1 MMGKNLSVCRVVL
14 GAVMLCL
21 ATVARADGLEYR
33 YEVGATVGAC
43 TYYGDANYLSPLDNF
58 NVMGGA
64 LFRYNINPRMAVK
77 ANAVISRISGKTASS
92 GNTFPGGDVEFGRML
107 YELGAQ
113 YECHFFA
120 YGDGSGYKRSHR
132 VAPYIL
138 AGLGV
143 TYTPAPAK
151 HVFTPN
157 IPVGIGLKYK
167 VMPRLNVGC
176 ELSYRFTFSDNL
188 DVTRRAGTVLDDPYG
203 IDSGIM
209 KNKDG
214 YSFLSL
220 FVTYDLSPKYRKCNN

>member
-1 MMGKNLSVCRVVL
+1 MGLKALVRSVVM
-14 GAVMLCL
+14 GTMMLCF
-21 ATVARADGLEYR
+21 AAGVRADGLEYR
-33 YEVGATVGAC
+33 YEVGAMIGGA
-43 TYYGDANYLSPLDNF
+43 TYYGDANYSSPFNNF

-77 ANAVISRISGKTASS
+77 ANLAVARISGTTA
-92 GNTFPGGDVEFGRML
+92 GGENVFPAGEVNFGRML

-113 YECHFFA
+113 YECHFLA
-120 YGDGSGYKRSHR
+120 YGDGAGYKRSHR
-132 VAPYIL
+132 LAPYAL
-138 AGLGV
+138 VGVGL
-143 TYTPAPAK
+143 TYAPAPAK

-157 IPVGIGLKYK
+157 IPVGVGLKWK
-167 VMPRLNVGC
+167 VIPRLNVGC

-188 DVTRRAGTVLDDPYG
+188 DVTYKGGATLDDPYG
-203 IDSGIM
+203 IESGIM

>member
-1 MMGKNLSVCRVVL
+1 MKDRFLLRIL
-14 GAVMLCL
+14 FAGAFLLCL
-21 ATVARADGLEYR
+21 VGGVRAEGLEYR
-33 YEVGATVGAC
+33 YELGAMGGMSS
-43 TYYGDANYLSPLDNF
+43 YYGDANYTSPLDNS
-58 NVMGGA
+58 NITGGA

-77 ANAVISRISGKTASS
+77 ANLDVARISGKTT
-92 GNTFPGGDVEFGRML
+92 GGETTFPGGDVEFGRML

-113 YECHFFA
+113 YELHFLA

-132 VAPYIL
+132 LAPYIF
-138 AGLGV
+138 AGVGL
-143 TYTPAPAK
+143 TYAPAPAK

-157 IPVGIGLKYK
+157 IPVGVGLKWK

-188 DVTRRAGTVLDDPYG
+188 DVTHKGGATLDDPYG
-203 IDSGIM
+203 IDSGLM

>member
-1 MMGKNLSVCRVVL
+1 MGMTGLVRRMML
-14 GAVMLCL
+14 GAIMLCF
-21 ATVARADGLEYR
+21 ATVVRADGLEYR
-33 YEVGATVGAC
+33 YEVGALVGGS
-43 TYYGDANYLSPLDNF
+43 TYYGDANYTSPLDNF
-58 NVMGGA
+58 GIMGGA
-64 LFRYNINPRMAVK
+64 LFSYNINPRMAVK
-77 ANAVISRISGKTASS
+77 ANLDVVRISGKTT
-92 GNTFPGGDVEFGRML
+92 GGENTFPGGDIEFGRML

-113 YECHFFA
+113 YELHFLA

-132 VAPYIL
+132 IAPYIL
-138 AGLGV
+138 AGVGL
-143 TYTPAPAK
+143 TYAPAPAK

-157 IPVGIGLKYK
+157 IPVGIGLKWK

-188 DVTRRAGTVLDDPYG
+188 DVTHKGGATLDDPYG
-203 IDSGIM
+203 IDSGLM

>member
-1 MMGKNLSVCRVVL
+1 MKKALMVRGVL
-14 GAVMLCL
+14 LGTILLCFS
-21 ATVARADGLEYR
+21 AGVRADELEYR

-43 TYYGDANYLSPLDNF
+43 TYYGDANYSSPLN
-58 NVMGGA
+58 NRGMMGGA
-64 LFRYNINPRMAVK
+64 LFRYNINPRMAIK
-77 ANAVISRISGKTASS
+77 ANLAAARISGTTV
-92 GNTFPGGDVEFGRML
+92 GGDNVFPGGDMEFSRML

-132 VAPYIL
+132 LAPYFL
-138 AGLGV
+138 AGLGI
-143 TYTPAPAK
+143 TYAPAPAK
-151 HVFTPN
+151 HVVTPS
-157 IPVGIGLKYK
+157 IPVGVGLKYK
-167 VMPRLNVGC
+167 LMPRLNVGC

-188 DVTRRAGTVLDDPYG
+188 DVTHKGGATLDDPYG
-203 IDSGIM
+203 INSGTM